1 MARKPRPVDPADG
14 PIQAFAH
21 DLRIVRERAGNPTYR
36 VLAERAGFGATTLSD
51 AAGGVRL
58 PSLEVTQAYVGACG
72 GDVEEW
78 TRRWHEADRKLA
90 TPAPAPAAEPAAAE
104 PAAAEPGA
112 AEIGA
117 VESAVRPG
125 AVGTVAAPARTEKA
139 VGAPAG
145 SGPYEARPGNDLGD
159 AAGVAVDASVDLV
172 EPPATLLTRRW
183 PARWTTAGT
192 VALLALTAVIVLVAL
207 RSTSSEHGNA
217 RTAATGPT
225 GVGCPAPAA
234 SPGLFGGETYN
245 VVTRLRAGA
254 SLAADVVA
262 QVPSGCKL
270 AFTGYCLG
278 DVVVDVTSGSPDIR
292 WFRIATGGYVS
303 SAVVHG
309 NPPAGTQP
317 VDCPDG
323 IAPPSSI
330 TLTAGVRTGE
340 PGTLELRATGNHVAI
355 VGYAAYLPR
364 AGSSTPQWQQLGI
377 TSESAAGFTVAW
389 KPGSPAEGGGAG
401 TPVVAVACLGGD
413 GPTAVADSRL
423 VGRNGTATAMTGS
436 ELSETELTRARKA
449 ACRYPDGKG

>member
-90 TPAPAPAAEPAAAE
+90 APAAGPAAAG
-104 PAAAEPGA
+104 P
-112 AEIGA
+112 GA
-117 VESAVRPG
+117 VETGAVEPAVRPG
-125 AVGTVAAPARTEKA
+125 AVETVAAPARTERA
-139 VGAPAG
+139 ADAPAG
-145 SGPYEARPGNDLGD
+145 SGPYEARPGGDLGD
-159 AAGVAVDASVDLV
+159 AAGVAVDTSVDLV

-192 VALLALTAVIVLVAL
+192 VALLALTAVIALVAL
-207 RSTSSEHGNA
+207 RSASSDHGNA
-217 RTAATGPT
+217 RTAAAAPT

-245 VVTRLRAGA
+245 AVTRLRAGA

-278 DVVVDVTSGSPDIR
+278 DVVVDATSGSPDIR

-340 PGTLELRATGNHVAI
+340 PGTLELRATGDHVAI
-355 VGYAAYLPR
+355 VGYAAYFPR
-364 AGSSTPQWQQLGI
+364 AGSSTPQWQQLGV

-389 KPGSPAEGGGAG
+389 KPGAPAEGGGAG
-401 TPVVAVACLGGD
+401 IPVVAVACLGGD

-423 VGRNGTATAMTGS
+423 VARNGIATAMTGS

-449 ACRYPDGKG
+449 ACRYPDLKQG